1 MKYEIIGSSSKGN
14 CIIVEDVLMLDVG
27 ITYKKIKD
35 YLPKIKLI
43 FISHSHQDHLLPSTI
58 KKIAYNYPTIKF
70 LTGSE
75 EVVKKLVDC
84 NINVKNIYILPSKRD
99 YSCFDSYNTK
109 WYDLGLLKVQLQ
121 GLYHDTPNYALKWEI
136 GGKKGIYVVDTSR
149 IDHIVAQDYDLYLI
163 ESNYNEKLLKNHIQ
177 ECIDN
182 GDNENKLY
190 YLNRVERVHLSDTQ
204 CNDFLIQNMGQDSI
218 YEKIHKSSYNY
229 VDID

>member
-1 MKYEIIGSSSKGN
+1 MKYNIIGSSSKGN

-27 ITYKKIKD
+27 VSYSKIKK
-35 YLPKIKLI
+35 YLPKVKLI

-58 KKIAYNYPTIKF
+58 KKIIYNFPTIKF
-70 LTGSE
+70 LTGSV
-75 EVVKKLVDC
+75 EVVKILNKLGVC
-84 NINVKNIYILPSKRD
+84 YKNIYILNWGSK
-99 YSCFDSYNTK
+99 
-109 WYDLGLLKVQLQ
+109 YDLGLLKVKLEK
-121 GLYHDTPNYALKWEI
+121 LYHDTPNYALKWEI

-149 IDHIVAQDYDLYLI
+149 IDHIKAKDYDLYLI